1 MALHLLRITGA
12 RTHYLTD
19 VDAPDGLFAVNRRGL
34 GMPEGFYVPAQVLQ
48 GHRPVHP
55 TENVERDAEDDIT
68 ALVGLWA
75 FSRDSRQ
82 GIRLIRRTENQD
94 HRFFAALRFDV
105 PTWGALSADDI
116 VSAHLYYRVRPWQ
129 VGGEPWAN
137 SAAGCDG
144 PPVAEAQR
152 LTLPLTDALPV
163 RAGRGPTW
171 PVAPPLALPLP
182 AGQLGL
188 DVTGIV
194 REWHGNTRL
203 DAGPLAGLLL
213 LQPGR
218 PTIRRSGVESVP
230 LFPNRRRRTHWV
242 REPQW
247 RVSSGFFE
255 FRCARLLGHFQIHLH
270 TRD

>member
-34 GMPEGFYVPAQVLQ
+34 GMPEGFYIPAQVLQ

-55 TENVERDAEDDIT
+55 SENVERSAEDELT

-75 FSRDSRQ
+75 FSRDFRR
-82 GIRLIRRTENQD
+82 GIRLVRRTENQD
-94 HRFFAALRFDV
+94 HRFFGALRFDV
-105 PTWGALSADDI
+105 DTWGNLSADDI
-116 VSAHLYYRVRPWQ
+116 VSAHLHYRVRPWL
-129 VGGEPWAN
+129 VGGEAWTS

-144 PPVAEAQR
+144 PPVAEARR
-152 LTLPLTDALPV
+152 LTLPLVDALPL
-163 RAGRGPTW
+163 RTGRGPTW
-171 PVAPPLALPLP
+171 PVSPPPALPLP
-182 AGQLGL
+182 PGQLGL

-194 REWHGNTRL
+194 QQWHRDTGLHARS
-203 DAGPLAGLLL
+203 LAGLLL
-213 LQPGR
+213 LHPGR
-218 PTIRRSGVESVP
+218 PTTGGAGVESVP

-255 FRCARLLGHFQIHLH
+255 FRCARLLGNFQILMQ